1 MSTAL
6 RRARRS
12 GRIGD
17 LIQSA
22 KRGPRSL
29 ANPELFRDGSV
40 ALRIFLPQVLEQPS
54 ALADEHEQAAPRV
67 VVLLVGLEVVG
78 QAVDPLREERDLN
91 LGRSGVALVHLELLD
106 QALLLVRRQSHT
118 GILPGVP
125 PPIATSPGPR
135 LRLRWDGFVNRSNP
149 RQDRAE
155 CITHPS
161 AFQLA
166 WARRSRRASSMS
178 AKTWARSS
186 STPGN
191 FRSGRIR
198 RRKSSVSGRS

>member
-118 GILPGVP
+118 GSSRGFPPQSPRPQGPGCGSVG
-125 PPIATSPGPR
+125 TGS
-135 LRLRWDGFVNRSNP
+135 LDRSNP
-149 RQDRAE
+149 RQ
-155 CITHPS
+155 
-161 AFQLA
+161 
-166 WARRSRRASSMS
+166 
-178 AKTWARSS
+178 
-186 STPGN
+186 
-191 FRSGRIR
+191 
-198 RRKSSVSGRS
+198 